1 MYAMFLS
8 VPIHFGRN
16 LCPDSTSNILII
28 ASMGEGTVSGLF
40 GVVIKAFGPSS
51 LYMLTLLFAILM
63 FTSLKMA
70 VSTLE
75 RKEDLK

>member
-1 MYAMFLS
+1 
-8 VPIHFGRN
+8 
-16 LCPDSTSNILII
+16 
-28 ASMGEGTVSGLF
+28 MGEGTVSGLF

-51 LYMLTLLFAILM
+51 LYMLSLLFAILM
-63 FTSLKMA
+63 FISLKMA